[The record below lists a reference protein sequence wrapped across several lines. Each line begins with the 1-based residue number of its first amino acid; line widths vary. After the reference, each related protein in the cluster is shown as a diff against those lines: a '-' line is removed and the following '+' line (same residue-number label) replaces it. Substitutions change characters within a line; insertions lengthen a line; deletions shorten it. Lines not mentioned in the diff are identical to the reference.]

1 MIEAKRS
8 GKPSPSEAG
17 RTGALLLNCAF
28 QKLLLE
34 CFLEVGRTDFFT
46 SLLILKGLIPSMG
59 MSLLLLYPALKASVR
74 RA

>member
-17 RTGALLLNCAF
+17 RTVALLLKCAV
-28 QKLLLE
+28 QKFLPE

-46 SLLILKGLIPSMG
+46 NLLILRGLIPSTG
-59 MSLLLLYPALKASVR
+59 MSVLLL
-74 RA
+74 